1 MVNTALVT
9 DFVNS
14 LDLMPY
20 TEKLGT
26 PEELVAWL
34 AGHELVPPGERAAG
48 GDVEAARRLRE
59 AIRDFA
65 GGDAAAAA
73 ELDRAAQ
80 AAKLGVRFSESEAR
94 LEPAVPGVRGALG
107 RIVAEVAAG
116 MADGTWSRIKIC
128 NADDCRWAFYDTTKN
143 RSRAWCSMQ
152 SCGNRAKVKAYRARH
167 QH

>member
-20 TEKLGT
+20 TENLGT

-34 AGHELVPPGERAAG
+34 AGHDLVAPGERATG
-48 GDVEAARRLRE
+48 GDVEAAQRLRE

-65 GGDAAAAA
+65 GGDVGAGA

-80 AAKLGVRFSESEAR
+80 AAKLGVRFADGEAR

-107 RIVAEVAAG
+107 RIVAEIAAG

-128 NADDCRWAFYDTTKN
+128 NADDCRWAFHDTTKN
-143 RSRAWCSMQ
+143 HSRAWCSMQ

-167 QH
+167 ST

>member
-9 DFVNS
+9 EFVNS

-20 TEKLGT
+20 TEHLGT
-26 PEELVAWL
+26 PAELVAWL
-34 AGHELVPPGERAAG
+34 AEHDLVSPDTRATRAEL
-48 GDVEAARRLRE
+48 EAAKRLRE

-65 GGDAAAAA
+65 GGDVSAAA
-73 ELDRAAQ
+73 ELDAA
-80 AAKLGVRFSESEAR
+80 AREAKLGVRFADGAAR
-94 LEPAVPGVRGALG
+94 LEPAASGVRGALG
-107 RIVAEVAAG
+107 RIVGEVASG
-116 MADGTWSRIKIC
+116 MADGSWSRLKIC

>member
-9 DFVNS
+9 EFVNS

-20 TEKLGT
+20 TENLGT
-26 PEELVAWL
+26 PGELVAWL
-34 AGHELVPPGERAAG
+34 AERDLVEPGTRATKA
-48 GDVEAARRLRE
+48 DLEAAQRLRE

-65 GGDAAAAA
+65 GGDASASA
-73 ELDRAAQ
+73 ELDVVARE
-80 AAKLGVRFSESEAR
+80 AKLGVRFAEGAAR
-94 LEPAVPGVRGALG
+94 LEPAASGVRGALG
-107 RIVAEVAAG
+107 RIVGEIASG
-116 MADGTWSRIKIC
+116 MADGSWSRLKIC

-167 QH
+167 HH